1 MFSAAKIFLT
11 SKAPA
16 RPTSSH
22 IFWSWLGATVSIG
35 LVALVADASDF
46 PLLMAPLG
54 ASAVLAFAVP
64 NSPLAQPR
72 NIIGGHM
79 LTTIVGL
86 IFLSLFGPNWWVAGL
101 SVATSIACMQYT
113 RTVHPPAGANPLVVL
128 AVGASWDYLL
138 FPVLIS
144 AVLLTLCAYVF
155 NNAAPK
161 RQYPLYWI

>member
-1 MFSAAKIFLT
+1 MFSAVKSLTT

-16 RPTSSH
+16 RPASSY
-22 IFWSWLGATVSIG
+22 IFWSWLGATVSIA
-35 LVALVADASDF
+35 LVAFVADASGY

-64 NSPLAQPR
+64 DSPLAQPR
-72 NIIGGHM
+72 NIIGGHL
-79 LTTIVGL
+79 LTTFVGL
-86 IFLSLFGPNWWVAGL
+86 VFLSLFGPSWWVAGL
-101 SVATSIACMQYT
+101 SVATSIAGMQYS

-161 RQYPLYWI
+161 RQYPTYWL